1 MKNIAILGSTGSIG
15 TQTLDVISQHPDKF
29 KVTSLSC
36 GRNIKL
42 LEEQI
47 RKFKPA
53 FVSVYGEKEASEL
66 SNAIRDLDVKI
77 YYGMEGLLQVAKD
90 SESDMLV
97 TAIVGMLGIRPT
109 LEAIRSGKDIALANK
124 ETLVCAGSIVME
136 EAKRNEVEIYPVD
149 SEHSAIFQSLQGERE
164 NHISK
169 IILTASGGPFR
180 GFSRERLEN
189 VKLQDVLKNPNWDMG
204 NKVTIDSAGMINKG
218 LEVMEAGWLFGV
230 ERDRIEVVVHPQS
243 ILHSAVEFDD
253 GAIIGQFGA
262 PDMRIP
268 IQYALTYPKRPVLN
282 AKKLNLFDLG
292 VMSFEKPDIG
302 TFRGLKLAFDAMD
315 KGGNIPTVFN
325 AANEEAVN
333 LLLKEEIS
341 FVTIPRLIEAAMNT
355 VKFIE
360 NPTLE
365 DILET
370 EKLAK
375 DFVRNNYS
383 NI

>member
-1 MKNIAILGSTGSIG
+1 
-15 TQTLDVISQHPDKF
+15 
-29 KVTSLSC
+29 
-36 GRNIKL
+36 
-42 LEEQI
+42 
-47 RKFKPA
+47 
-53 FVSVYGEKEASEL
+53 
-66 SNAIRDLDVKI
+66 
-77 YYGMEGLLQVAKD
+77 
-90 SESDMLV
+90 
-97 TAIVGMLGIRPT
+97 
-109 LEAIRSGKDIALANK
+109 
-124 ETLVCAGSIVME
+124 ME
-136 EAKRNEVEIYPVD
+136 EARRNEVEIYPVD

-282 AKKLNLFDLG
+282 AKKLNLFELG
-292 VMSFEKPDIG
+292 VMSFEKPDIE

>member
-282 AKKLNLFDLG
+282 AKKLNPFELG
-292 VMSFEKPDIG
+292 VMSFEKPDIE

>member
-180 GFSRERLEN
+180 GFTKERLSN

-282 AKKLNLFDLG
+282 AKKLNLFELG
-292 VMSFEKPDIG
+292 VMSFEKPDIE

>member
-136 EAKRNEVEIYPVD
+136 EAKRNEIEIYPVD

-282 AKKLNLFDLG
+282 AKKLNLFELG
-292 VMSFEKPDIG
+292 VMSFEKPDIE

>member
-66 SNAIRDLDVKI
+66 SNAIRDLDVII

-136 EAKRNEVEIYPVD
+136 EAKRNEIEIYPVD

-230 ERDRIEVVVHPQS
+230 EKDRIEVVVHPQS

-282 AKKLNLFDLG
+282 AKKLNLFELG
-292 VMSFEKPDIG
+292 VMSFEKPDIE